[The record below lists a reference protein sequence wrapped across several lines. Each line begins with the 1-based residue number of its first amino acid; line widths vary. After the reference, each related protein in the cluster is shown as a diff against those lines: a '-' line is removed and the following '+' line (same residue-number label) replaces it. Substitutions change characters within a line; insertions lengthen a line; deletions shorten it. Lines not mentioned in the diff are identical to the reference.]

1 MSVPF
6 RELEAI
12 EVGDV
17 AHQSVFVVFVHHFRS
32 QALDVHRIARNEV
45 LNAPLALRRTG
56 IVGTV
61 SGRLT
66 FVAYEWGTTLRTFM
80 HEFHRCAEVRIALF
94 LGYSDDLR
102 NDLTCLLH
110 IYPISEM
117 QVQLPNDVF
126 VMKRSTF
133 HHRSRQQYRFHIC
146 DRSDRT
152 GSSHLEGHFVEAGQC
167 PLCLE
172 LVGDGPSR

>member
-12 EVGDV
+12 EVGDI

-32 QALDVHRIARNEV
+32 QAFDVHRIARNEV

-56 IVGTV
+56 IIGTV
-61 SGRLT
+61 GGRLALI
-66 FVAYEWGTTLRTFM
+66 AYEWGAALRTFV
-80 HEFHRCAEVRIALF
+80 HEFHRCAEMRTALF
-94 LGYSDDLR
+94 LVYSDDLR
-102 NDLTCLLH
+102 NDLASFL
-110 IYPISEM
+110 YVNPISEM

-126 VMKRSTF
+126 VVKRSTF
-133 HHRSRQQYRFHIC
+133 HHRSRQQYRFHIR
-146 DRSDRT
+146 DGSDRT
-152 GSSHLEGHFVEAGQC
+152 CSAHLEGHLVEAGQC
-167 PLCLE
+167 PLRLK